1 VDTVGR
7 KVCAVLLAVQ
17 IGVPLYQ
24 LGAPGSARFGWQMF
38 SRAGGL
44 PVFEVQKDDG
54 VVDTLRVTDLLV
66 LPRQEIDFAGVLP
79 PVLCERA
86 GVERVVV
93 RSPGTRIPEPYRC
106 R

>member
-1 VDTVGR
+1 
-7 KVCAVLLAVQ
+7 VLLAVQ

-38 SRAGGL
+38 SRSGGL
-44 PVFEVQKDDG
+44 PLFELQSGDG
-54 VVDTLRVTDLLV
+54 KVDTVGVADVLV

-79 PVLCERA
+79 PVLCERP
-86 GVERVVV
+86 GVERVVI
-93 RSPGTRIPEPYRC
+93 RWPGTRIPEHYRC